1 MPADDGCEGSS
12 SSDREHTEH
21 VATSLRSRTRRSRW
35 SGRGRRL
42 VAGAFIGSLF
52 CLEGRVEFEQFEQ
65 FDEGDG
71 CSGAI
76 DLHAVRLAA
85 SRPTVQRCV
94 PRSVPRT
101 CSGERLTNHRFDGR
115 GDLAR
120 LLRTGG
126 LVAAEAA
133 RMGRATKRM
142 FPGVG
147 PRLRYLWATCRSSAP
162 VNITVAKTRSE
173 ARSKGERSGWSLGI
187 GEQYA

>member
-1 MPADDGCEGSS
+1 MMDAKVPAARTESILNMWRRTCG
-12 SSDREHTEH
+12 REPGAPGGP
-21 VATSLRSRTRRSRW
+21 VVDAGW
-35 SGRGRRL
+35 WRGRSSGPCFVLR
-42 VAGAFIGSLF
+42 GG
-52 CLEGRVEFEQFEQ
+52 FEQFEQ

-101 CSGERLTNHRFDGR
+101 CSGERFTNHRFDGR